1 MSFDPS
7 QISALSTEAVARAQD
22 PRTLVGLLG
31 VVLAFGGS
39 RWYRLAVVAPGFAVG
54 VLGGVELVPA
64 GASALVRFGLPVGL
78 GLIGAGLCHLVE
90 RLAMALAGAA
100 FSAGLA
106 WAALPVFWPQA
117 PLWATGAAF
126 VAGLFLFP
134 WVYTRLLPLTTSV
147 LGGVAV
153 AWAAHAPRD
162 LRIILGVAFL
172 GLVVQLVRGGGG
184 GGAAPAKGKKPRK
197 G

>member
-1 MSFDPS
+1 MV
-7 QISALSTEAVARAQD
+7 LTRAQD
-22 PRTLVGLLG
+22 PRTLVGVLG
-31 VVLAFGGS
+31 VVLALGGS

-54 VLGGVELVPA
+54 VLSGVELVPA

-78 GLIGAGLCHLVE
+78 GLLGAALCHLVE

-106 WAALPVFWPQA
+106 WAALPVFWPAA
-117 PLWATGAAF
+117 PLWATGVAF

-153 AWAAHAPRD
+153 AWALHTPRD
-162 LRIILGVAFL
+162 LRVILGVAFI

-184 GGAAPAKGKKPRK
+184 GAAAAPAKGKKPRK
-197 G
+197 T